1 VIEPADA
8 AKDHRPGEEGRS
20 LDSVALLK
28 RILDHEDWELLFDH
42 LADDVVFE
50 VTIPDGTPIS
60 GQFRGKR
67 AVVEH
72 FKNLGNI
79 AEFRQE
85 RPLEYFGRGDRVV
98 VLGTESFVVKRNGV
112 TIRGSHYADVVD
124 LREGLITR
132 FLIIQDLSA
141 FVEAYHTSD
150 PP

>member
-1 VIEPADA
+1 LL
-8 AKDHRPGEEGRS
+8 RS
-20 LDSVALLK
+20 
-28 RILDHEDWELLFDH
+28 ILDREDWELLFDH

-85 RPLEYFGRGDRVV
+85 QPLEYFGQSDHVV
-98 VLGTESFVVKRNGV
+98 VLGTESFVVKKTGV
-112 TIRGSHYADVVD
+112 TVRGSHYADVVD
-124 LREGLITR
+124 LRDGLITR
-132 FLIIQDLSA
+132 FLVIQDLSA

>member
-1 VIEPADA
+1 MESADA
-8 AKDHRPGEEGRS
+8 ARDHRPGEEELS
-20 LDSVALLK
+20 LDSVALL
-28 RILDHEDWELLFDH
+28 RSILDREDWELLFDH

-85 RPLEYFGRGDRVV
+85 QPLEYFGQGDRVV
-98 VLGTESFVVKRNGV
+98 ALGRESFEVKKSGV

-124 LREGLITR
+124 FRDGLITR